1 MPDAVVSVCVRVTTE
16 GRKDVI
22 SGVPLP
28 EDASTTSIILAQ
40 LLLVSASTKHQLTY
54 LLTYLLLVQTVRG
67 FVVSFVGLG

>member
-40 LLLVSASTKHQLTY
+40 FLLVQNTN
-54 LLTYLLLVQTVRG
+54 LLTYLLLVQNTN
-67 FVVSFVGLG
+67 LLTYLLTYC